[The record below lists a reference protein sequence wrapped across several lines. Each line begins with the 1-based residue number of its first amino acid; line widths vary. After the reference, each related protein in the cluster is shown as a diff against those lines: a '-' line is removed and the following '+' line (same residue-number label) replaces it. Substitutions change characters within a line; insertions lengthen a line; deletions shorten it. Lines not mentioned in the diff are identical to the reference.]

1 LPQSFCG
8 WLINTRN
15 LQDGSDQCSRISLLT
30 LSHKEDMA
38 VSFINK
44 ALEKAKSM
52 HQKQGEPE
60 PLPGEGVPQAP
71 FPDLEEMTGL
81 GETPG
86 EIHYTYTRKFA
97 VNMDLLRRQRLIVN
111 GSDKSLWE
119 AYKLLRTHVL
129 HRLKRENRNMLMFT
143 GPLPNEGKSLT
154 AINLAIAISQK
165 VGQTVL
171 LVDGD
176 MRNPA
181 IHRYLDLPSGPGL
194 MDFLTSGYPIAD
206 SLVHPEGLT
215 NLVVLPAGNS
225 TPESAELLSSPRML
239 DLVRELKH
247 FYPDRYVLFDL
258 PPLIYADP
266 LAFAP
271 LVDGIILVVEA
282 GRTPREEIIHTLDL
296 LKEFPVLGFVLN
308 KIDNMPLSY
317 DYYPKYYADQN
328 SQPSFNLPRQK

>member
-1 LPQSFCG
+1 
-8 WLINTRN
+8 
-15 LQDGSDQCSRISLLT
+15 
-30 LSHKEDMA
+30 

-44 ALEKAKSM
+44 ALEKAKSL
-52 HQKQGEPE
+52 HHKQVEPKPFDSPGLPQK
-60 PLPGEGVPQAP
+60 P
-71 FPDLEEMTGL
+71 FPEVEEMMGL

-86 EIHYTYTRKFA
+86 EIHYTYTRKIP
-97 VNMDLLRRQRLIVN
+97 VNMDLLRHQRLIVN
-111 GSDKSLWE
+111 GSDKTLWE

-129 HRLKRENRNMLMFT
+129 HRTKGEHRNTLMFT

-176 MRNPA
+176 MRNPS

-215 NLVVLPAGNS
+215 NLVVLPAGSSS
-225 TPESAELLSSPRML
+225 TESAELLSSPRML

-258 PPLIYADP
+258 PPLIYADS

-271 LVDGIILVVEA
+271 LVDGIILVVES
-282 GRTPREEIIHTLDL
+282 GKTPREEIVHAMDL

-308 KIDNMPLSY
+308 KMDTMPSSY
-317 DYYPKYYADQN
+317 DYYPKYYGEQD
-328 SQPSFNLPRQK
+328 SQKPLTLPWQK